1 MSRKWRNILI
11 GVLAAAL
18 VITGVTLLSRSPDNF
33 REKYAGADLSS
44 DVSGIE
50 RSGTYAAYLEKY
62 ADLLDL
68 PHHVSSSHPKMSLSD
83 RAAQFSPFAA
93 LTGYDSYIRE
103 EGRQVASRPE
113 LGEEERAELDEQ
125 FRLLEQNGDR
135 GVFVTVTYF
144 EEDLR
149 KDGGAFR
156 TVSGIVR
163 SLDRVRK
170 ILRMEDRTTIPF
182 DDIVNL
188 SVFLKNGENEL

>member
-1 MSRKWRNILI
+1 MKKD
-11 GVLAAAL
+11 
-18 VITGVTLLSRSPDNF
+18 PM
-33 REKYAGADLSS
+33 
-44 DVSGIE
+44 
-50 RSGTYAAYLEKY
+50 EKY
-62 ADLLDL
+62 ADLMGL
-68 PHHVSSSHPKMSLSD
+68 PHHVSSVHPKMSLLD

-125 FRLLEQNGDR
+125 FRLLEQNGGR

-149 KDGGAFR
+149 KDGGSFR

-188 SVFLKNGENEL
+188 SVFIKKGENEL

>member
-1 MSRKWRNILI
+1 MKKD
-11 GVLAAAL
+11 
-18 VITGVTLLSRSPDNF
+18 PM
-33 REKYAGADLSS
+33 
-44 DVSGIE
+44 
-50 RSGTYAAYLEKY
+50 EKY

-125 FRLLEQNGDR
+125 FRLLEQNGGR

-149 KDGGAFR
+149 KDGGSFR

-188 SVFLKNGENEL
+188 SVFIKKGENEL

>member
-1 MSRKWRNILI
+1 MIPISGKKAGRSRQDPNW
-11 GVLAAAL
+11 V
-18 VITGVTLLSRSPDNF
+18 
-33 REKYAGADLSS
+33 
-44 DVSGIE
+44 
-50 RSGTYAAYLEKY
+50 
-62 ADLLDL
+62 
-68 PHHVSSSHPKMSLSD
+68 
-83 RAAQFSPFAA
+83 
-93 LTGYDSYIRE
+93 
-103 EGRQVASRPE
+103 
-113 LGEEERAELDEQ
+113 LDEQ

-170 ILRMEDRTTIPF
+170 ILRMEDRTMIPF